1 MSGTLT
7 FTFLE
12 WGLCLWG
19 GAFSHILYLPGFSE
33 CELSWSLPSFITSQC

>member
-19 GAFSHILYLPGFSE
+19 GAFSHILYFRIQTGHQNKL
-33 CELSWSLPSFITSQC
+33 I

>member
-12 WGLCLWG
+12 WGLCLLG
-19 GAFSHILYLPGFSE
+19 GAFSHILYFVSKQTPEQINL
-33 CELSWSLPSFITSQC
+33 TVV